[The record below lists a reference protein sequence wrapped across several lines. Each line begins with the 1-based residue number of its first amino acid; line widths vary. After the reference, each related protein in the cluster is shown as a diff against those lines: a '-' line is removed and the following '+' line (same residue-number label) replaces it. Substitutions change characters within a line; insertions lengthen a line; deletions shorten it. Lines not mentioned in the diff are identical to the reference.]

1 MRFLFLFIERS
12 KKMKISIKKMC
23 INPDTPSYLS
33 GQINRVKKHTGI
45 LDDLFCTSMIIEHN
59 QTKICFMAYDLLQFD
74 DYLSNRIRTNVANM
88 LGIEPSSVFTIPS
101 HTHAAPEV
109 LREGLFGVKTE
120 SSVTEGYLDFLVDI
134 SLKTSDLANHSLVD
148 VSLEYSEIEI
158 EGYYGNRNNKD
169 AYADKKIRIIQFKN
183 EHKIIG
189 IFVNLSCH
197 PTILGPTNTNISSD
211 LFGYIRSKLE
221 ELYHCPIIIT
231 NGAEGDVSNRHYRK
245 SDDNNELLR
254 TGNGIINQM
263 PFPLNTKPIHIT
275 DLNVYHKQFEF
286 NCWIDTTRLNEA
298 ISRNNQLILNTSDP
312 DQLKIL
318 NATNTILNH
327 QIKQKNLTQCKIDY
341 SFIDLGSIMIITLP
355 LELFSNLFKML
366 ISEFNHIIL
375 IGLTNTSIGY
385 CVDESSYDNTYEGL
399 TSPLIKGE
407 GERFIRHIIQE
418 LKQIRL
424 K

>member
-12 KKMKISIKKMC
+12 EKMKISIKKMC
-23 INPDTPSYLS
+23 INPTIPSYLS
-33 GQINRVKKHTGI
+33 GQINRTKKHTDI
-45 LDDLFCTSMIIEHN
+45 IDDLFCTSLIIEHN

-74 DYLSNRIRTNVANM
+74 EYLSNRIRTSVSEKI
-88 LGIEPSSVFTIPS
+88 GVDPSSVFSIPS

-109 LREGLFGVKTE
+109 LSDGLFGVKTE
-120 SSVTEGYLDFLVDI
+120 SSVAEGYLDFLVDI
-134 SLKTSDLANHSLVD
+134 SIKTADLAHQSLLD
-148 VSLEYSEIEI
+148 VTLSYSEIEI
-158 EGYYGNRNNKD
+158 DGYYGNRNNKD
-169 AYADKKIRIIQFKN
+169 AYADKKIRFMQFK
-183 EHKIIG
+183 HKDELVG

-197 PTILGPTNTNISSD
+197 PTILGPKNTSISSD
-211 LFGYIRSKLE
+211 LLGYIRTKLE

-245 SDDNNELLR
+245 SDDLSELIR
-254 TGNGIINQM
+254 TGEGIINQI
-263 PFPLNTKPIHIT
+263 PFPLNTKTIDII

-286 NCWIDTTRLNEA
+286 NCKIDTIRLNDA
-298 ISRNNQLILNTSDP
+298 ITRNNQLILNTSDP

-327 QIKQKNLTQCKIDY
+327 QIHQTNLTHCKIEY
-341 SFIDLGSIMIITLP
+341 SIIDMGNIMLITIP
-355 LELFSNLFKML
+355 MELFSTLCKML
-366 ISEFNHIIL
+366 VSEIEHIII

-385 CVDESSYDNTYEGL
+385 CVDETSYDNTYEGL

-407 GERFIRHIIQE
+407 GERFIRYLMDEI
-418 LKQIRL
+418 KQIRI